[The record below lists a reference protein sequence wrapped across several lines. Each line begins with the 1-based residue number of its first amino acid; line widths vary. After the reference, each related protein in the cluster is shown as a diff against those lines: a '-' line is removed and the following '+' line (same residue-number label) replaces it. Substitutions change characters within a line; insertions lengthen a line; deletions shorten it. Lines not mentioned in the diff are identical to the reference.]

1 MTSAAA
7 SPARSRE
14 WDELAERMR
23 GCTACPELAATR
35 MSVVVGAAPPA
46 ARLLLVGEAPGA
58 AEDETGRPFVGK
70 AGVVLDAGLAAAGL
84 SRSDVAVANVLKCR
98 PPRNRRP
105 EPAEVAHCRGW
116 LEAQLELIDPV
127 LVVPL
132 GLTAT
137 AWFLGPRLVLRDV
150 RGRVHEAGG
159 RSVLPTYHP
168 SAALRFGP
176 RGEPMRL
183 LHEDLAAAA
192 QLVAAAAA

>member
-1 MTSAAA
+1 MTAAPPA
-7 SPARSRE
+7 LGSPLG
-14 WDELAERMR
+14 WDELAARIR
-23 GCTACPELAATR
+23 SCTACPELAAGR
-35 MSVVVGAAPPA
+35 RSVVVGAAPA
-46 ARLLLVGEAPGA
+46 GARLLLVGEAPGA
-58 AEDETGRPFVGK
+58 AEDETGQPFVGK
-70 AGVVLDAGLAAAGL
+70 AGAVLDAGLEAAGL
-84 SRSDVAVANVLKCR
+84 DRTQVAVANVLKCR

-105 EPAEVAHCRGW
+105 EPDEVRRCRGW
-116 LEAQLELIDPV
+116 LEAQLALVDPL

-150 RGRVHEAGG
+150 RGRVHAAAG

-168 SAALRFGP
+168 SGALRFGP

-192 QLVAAAAA
+192 RLVASG